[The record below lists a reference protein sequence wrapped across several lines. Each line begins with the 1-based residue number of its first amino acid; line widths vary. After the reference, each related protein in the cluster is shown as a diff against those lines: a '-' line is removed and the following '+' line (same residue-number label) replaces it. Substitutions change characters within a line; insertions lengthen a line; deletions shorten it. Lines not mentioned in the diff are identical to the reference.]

1 MKIGVLFKS
10 KSFDIL
16 PLSNVIRSTT
26 ESQVSSIPD
35 QTPNNEGS
43 PYIWLEIQSIGTF
56 DDPENCR
63 ALAPKILGALTRLTG
78 VPAEGVHLLL
88 KPVERHHCVMNGACL
103 G

>member
-1 MKIGVLFKS
+1 M
-10 KSFDIL
+10 
-16 PLSNVIRSTT
+16 
-26 ESQVSSIPD
+26 SSIPD

-63 ALAPKILGALTRLTG
+63 ALAPKILGALTGLTG